1 MPKLGTYEY
10 PEFTLSETVALGQ
23 RIAREFTGEV
33 SRHGLASALGMSER
47 GGAFSSRLGAL
58 RVWGVATGRSRI
70 RVTRDGMRAATP
82 LSPQEAEAARKTLAA
97 LVPLFAELAARSGAA
112 PLDHSRLAILLED
125 ITGANRQEILAR
137 LSIIDRVFSD
147 ARPYLSDATRPTEPS
162 ATTAPSAHAP
172 PGAGTTTMYSTSA
185 ASDSTGREIGATTAP
200 SGTNQPDSS
209 IRTIAGEPAARFA
222 QSNFT
227 GVVLAEPRPGR
238 IELILPEGTL
248 SLPETVTNIDAAL
261 TVLWAYRQRVAERDA
276 REGNTTL
283 TAGAPHFVLRW
294 ETPPVKPVQ

>member
-1 MPKLGTYEY
+1 
-10 PEFTLSETVALGQ
+10 
-23 RIAREFTGEV
+23 
-33 SRHGLASALGMSER
+33 
-47 GGAFSSRLGAL
+47 
-58 RVWGVATGRSRI
+58 
-70 RVTRDGMRAATP
+70 
-82 LSPQEAEAARKTLAA
+82 
-97 LVPLFAELAARSGAA
+97 
-112 PLDHSRLAILLED
+112 
-125 ITGANRQEILAR
+125 
-137 LSIIDRVFSD
+137 
-147 ARPYLSDATRPTEPS
+147 
-162 ATTAPSAHAP
+162 
-172 PGAGTTTMYSTSA
+172 MYSTSA